1 MKVNL
6 IIPPDPFLG
15 DDKRNAPLGIL
26 YIASV
31 AREAGYNVSVTDLRG
46 KKEDDL
52 TKHLKLDC
60 SVYGFTSSTPSYYNA
75 LNLAREIKLQN
86 SKALTVLGGIHAT
99 SLPEKINPEF
109 DKVVIG
115 EGENSFLQLLN
126 DIKENK
132 NKRFYQSEN
141 IKDLDSI
148 PFPTRDLI
156 PYDSAFSKNAF
167 SVGGEYSGTIITTRG
182 YPSNCS
188 FCGSQKMWGRKVRF
202 RSPENVIK
210 EIKQMVEN
218 YGIKHFRFQDDTM
231 VLRRERLKDLC
242 ERLEPIG
249 IKWRATTRVDR
260 ADLDLLNF
268 MKKAGCDEVG
278 YGIESLDQE
287 VLDKNQK
294 GIKIGQIYQALE
306 NTKRAGLKSRLFFI
320 VGLPGEKPGFSN
332 RLEEFLDKTNPDGVD
347 ISTLV
352 PYPGAPIFHNPEQ
365 WGIKIKITEFEK
377 YHMTLGFM
385 NGELERP
392 LIFEHDILS
401 EEQIKKEREE
411 SLKIILARKNVKN
424 F

>member
-141 IKDLDSI
+141 IK
-148 PFPTRDLI
+148 
-156 PYDSAFSKNAF
+156 
-167 SVGGEYSGTIITTRG
+167 E
-182 YPSNCS
+182 
-188 FCGSQKMWGRKVRF
+188 
-202 RSPENVIK
+202 
-210 EIKQMVEN
+210 
-218 YGIKHFRFQDDTM
+218 
-231 VLRRERLKDLC
+231 
-242 ERLEPIG
+242 EP
-249 IKWRATTRVDR
+249 
-260 ADLDLLNF
+260 
-268 MKKAGCDEVG
+268 
-278 YGIESLDQE
+278 
-287 VLDKNQK
+287 
-294 GIKIGQIYQALE
+294 
-306 NTKRAGLKSRLFFI
+306 
-320 VGLPGEKPGFSN
+320 
-332 RLEEFLDKTNPDGVD
+332 
-347 ISTLV
+347 
-352 PYPGAPIFHNPEQ
+352 
-365 WGIKIKITEFEK
+365 
-377 YHMTLGFM
+377 
-385 NGELERP
+385 
-392 LIFEHDILS
+392 
-401 EEQIKKEREE
+401 
-411 SLKIILARKNVKN
+411 
-424 F
+424 